1 MDTRQFDLVVSNMR
15 DYLLTADKKGD
26 FESESKLYRIVSL
39 ILTAK
44 NLGSGSTLENI
55 TALLLNQTMIA
66 EKQLCLDKIL
76 SNGTLELYREYD
88 SVYTKLLYKQKQI
101 NEQYFTC
108 RKLNKVA
115 IKIAKRLKSKRDRNI
130 ALKYLRKFRHVF
142 RSIVK

>member
-66 EKQLCLDKIL
+66 EKQLCLDKLL
-76 SNGTLELYREYD
+76 SLGVVELYRGYD
-88 SVYTKLLYKQKQI
+88 ELYAKYLYR
-101 NEQYFTC
+101 NEQLMTQHRTAKSLMHQTYAMARLIEKK
-108 RKLNKVA
+108 RKRKKAVKV
-115 IKIAKRLKSKRDRNI
+115 
-130 ALKYLRKFRHVF
+130 LRKFRHVF